1 MWKEEM
7 RFCETRKVNNKQA
20 SKYIRVKRGV
30 DDMKSMM
37 CCSSPSDIN
46 NY

>member
-1 MWKEEM
+1 M
-7 RFCETRKVNNKQA
+7 RFCETRKVNKRQA
-20 SKYIRVKRGV
+20 RRYIRVKSGV
-30 DDMKSMM
+30 DDMKLIM